1 MDRCCHDHKAI
12 FTVRS
17 VLYVAKQENAEA
29 VRGLRLGRT
38 SLDEDDITIL
48 DDVIL
53 TLGHDLALRLD
64 AGFIAL
70 FPQDAVVVHYDLD
83 EGLFKVTMD
92 NTGSLRCLGA
102 VS

>member
-12 FTVRS
+12 FTVRP
-17 VLYVAKQENAEA
+17 VLYVAEQENAEA

-53 TLGHDLALRLD
+53 TLGHDFALRLD
-64 AGFIAL
+64 TGFIAL
-70 FPQDAVVVHYDLD
+70 FPQHAVVVYDDLD
-83 EGLFKVTMD
+83 EGLLKVTVD
-92 NTGSLRCLGA
+92 DTGSLRCLSA